1 MTTQLALIGCA
12 HIHTP
17 GFVKRLLARNSEF
30 SVKWVWDHAVERAAA
45 NASQLGAT
53 VTDLESIWRDS
64 DIDAVVV
71 CAETD
76 RHQPLVEAAATA
88 GKHLFVEKPLGMGK
102 ADAEV
107 MAAAIDKAG
116 VLFQT
121 GYFMRGDPI
130 HQFLRQQ
137 IANGAFGKITRFR
150 HTNCHQGSLERWFDK
165 GWLWMT
171 DLKQAGIGGF
181 GDLGTH
187 SLDVMLWML
196 GNPTP
201 TRVTANV
208 DVAVKN
214 YGECDEYGEGMLKFA
229 DGTIGTLAA
238 GWVDVQHPV
247 RLVLSGTEGHAYVA
261 ENKLYFKSKHVAG
274 ADGLQ
279 PWTDLPA
286 AWPHAFELFLD
297 AVLGKPGL
305 PLVTPQEAAVRSAV
319 MEALYRAARGE
330 AWVRV

>member
-17 GFVKRLLARNSEF
+17 GFVKRLLARSSEF
-30 SVKWVWDHAVERAAA
+30 TVKWVWDHDAERAAA
-45 NASQLGAT
+45 NASLLGAT
-53 VTDLESIWRDS
+53 VIDLASIWRAGDVK
-64 DIDAVVV
+64 AVVV

-76 RHQPLVEAAATA
+76 RHQPLVEAAAA
-88 GKHLFVEKPLGMGK
+88 ARKHLFVEKPLGMGK

-107 MAAAIDKAG
+107 MARAIEQAS

-137 IANGAFGKITRFR
+137 ISAGAFGKITRFR

-171 DLKQAGIGGF
+171 DLAQSGIGGF

-187 SLDVMLWML
+187 SLDIMLWML

-201 TRVTANV
+201 KMVTANV
-208 DVAVKN
+208 DVAVRN
-214 YGECDEYGEGMLKFA
+214 YGDCDEYGEGLLEFTN
-229 DGTIGTLAA
+229 DVVGSLAA
-238 GWVDVQHPV
+238 GWVDVAHPISAIV
-247 RLVLSGTEGHAYVA
+247 SGTV
-261 ENKLYFKSKHVAG
+261 S
-274 ADGLQ
+274 
-279 PWTDLPA
+279 
-286 AWPHAFELFLD
+286 
-297 AVLGKPGL
+297 
-305 PLVTPQEAAVRSAV
+305 R
-319 MEALYRAARGE
+319 R
-330 AWVRV
+330 